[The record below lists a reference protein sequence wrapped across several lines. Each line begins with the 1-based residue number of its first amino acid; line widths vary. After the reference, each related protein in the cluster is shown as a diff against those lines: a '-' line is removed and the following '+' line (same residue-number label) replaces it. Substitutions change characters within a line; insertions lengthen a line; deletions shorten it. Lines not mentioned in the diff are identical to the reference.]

1 MLFDPTPIVLV
12 LVGLT
17 VGGVGTWYG
26 LRKIRSV
33 TTGWRGRL
41 SRAGRARTMPE
52 ERMIT
57 QTIAERVRSVG
68 KLVALEVCAKEIT
81 TASAGWGW
89 MPPLILSQARLA
101 MIFHF
106 EKQYSLDLGQIRPE
120 DVAELEPGRFRLRLP
135 EMDGA
140 LRLIDMTP
148 YDIQAARI
156 LGLLDLIP
164 MTADRQRDLMK
175 KAQAE
180 AASIF
185 GNSDRKYLGEA
196 RLSAERHLR
205 ALMEMMGVKVEFE
218 WPERSRVTV
227 VHPDPPPQPA
237 QAVEAAPKPRLIFPA
252 IVLNPARAG

>member
-1 MLFDPTPIVLV
+1 MPIVDPTPVIL
-12 LVGLT
+12 LLLGIAL
-17 VGGVGTWYG
+17 GGGAVWGVWYG
-26 LRKIRSV
+26 LRRVRRGVAPRRS
-33 TTGWRGRL
+33 
-41 SRAGRARTMPE
+41 RTFKD
-52 ERMIT
+52 ERIVT

-89 MPPLILSQARLA
+89 LPPLILSQARLA

-106 EKQYSLDLGQIRPE
+106 EKQYSLDLAQIRPE
-120 DVAELEPGRFRLRLP
+120 DIAELEAGRFRIRLP

-148 YDIQAARI
+148 YDIQSARI

-175 KAQAE
+175 KAQTQ

-185 GNSDRKYLGEA
+185 ENSDRKYLGEA

-205 ALMEMMGVKVEFE
+205 SLLEMMGVGVEFE
-218 WPERSRVTV
+218 WPERSRVTLV
-227 VHPDPPPQPA
+227 EPTPPAPPQVPE
-237 QAVEAAPKPRLIFPA
+237 QTVSLRPQLVFPIA
-252 IVLNPARAG
+252 LKATPN

>member
-1 MLFDPTPIVLV
+1 MPIFDPTPIVLV
-12 LVGLT
+12 LLGVTLGAVGVWWVMRKFRRRT
-17 VGGVGTWYG
+17 GVKPF
-26 LRKIRSV
+26 R
-33 TTGWRGRL
+33 
-41 SRAGRARTMPE
+41 E
-52 ERMIT
+52 ERIVT

-89 MPPLILSQARLA
+89 LPPLILSQARLA

-106 EKQYSLDLGQIRPE
+106 EKQYSLDLALIRPQ
-120 DVAELEPGRFRLRLP
+120 DVVELAPGRFRLRLP

-148 YDIQAARI
+148 YDIQSARI

-175 KAQAE
+175 KAQSQ

-185 GNSDRKYLGEA
+185 ENSDKKYLGEA
-196 RLSAERHLR
+196 RASAERHLR
-205 ALMEMMGVKVEFE
+205 SLLEMMDVRAEFV
-218 WPERSRVTV
+218 WPEPLPMPAVLPPEPEPTVSLRARLALPVT
-227 VHPDPPPQPA
+227 
-237 QAVEAAPKPRLIFPA
+237 LS
-252 IVLNPARAG
+252 ARAG